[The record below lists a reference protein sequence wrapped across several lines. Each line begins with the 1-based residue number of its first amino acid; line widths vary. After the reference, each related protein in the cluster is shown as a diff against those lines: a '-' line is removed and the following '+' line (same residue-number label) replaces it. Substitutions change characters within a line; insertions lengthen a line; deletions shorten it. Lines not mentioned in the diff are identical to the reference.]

1 MANATQ
7 TTSGTRKSSGKSQ
20 KKNETN
26 ETTAADPLRGPTR
39 EQIAQRAYELFAARG
54 YQDGH
59 AEEDWAQAERELRLG
74 RY

>member
-7 TTSGTRKSSGKSQ
+7 TTSGTKKSNAKSQ
-20 KKNETN
+20 RKNEAD

-54 YQDGH
+54 YQHGH